1 MCVLTIVRS
10 VTFAPD
16 GSGRTPRWGT
26 DIAFVMSG
34 ISVNFGGVQ
43 ALSDVS
49 LEVRQNQVLGVIG
62 PNGAGK
68 TTLFNVASGFVRPDS
83 GTLRSEAHTSELQSL
98 MRISYAV

>member
-1 MCVLTIVRS
+1 MCAQRPYRPMCVLTIVRS

-49 LEVRQNQVLGVIG
+49 LAVRQTQLLGVIG
-62 PNGAGK
+62 PNGA
-68 TTLFNVASGFVRPDS
+68 
-83 GTLRSEAHTSELQSL
+83 RSEERRVGKECVSTCRSRWWAYH
-98 MRISYAV
+98 